1 MKTKKVD
8 GKLRVGGET
17 KIPHGARGG
26 GVGTHKMSKGVR
38 HIGHVPSDAGQFDQP
53 QPNESEP
60 GNDRGVSQE

>member
-17 KIPHGARGG
+17 TIPHGARGG

-38 HIGHVPSDAGQFDQP
+38 HIGHVPADANQFDKGIPAGDSKKNQDG
-53 QPNESEP
+53 E
-60 GNDRGVSQE
+60 